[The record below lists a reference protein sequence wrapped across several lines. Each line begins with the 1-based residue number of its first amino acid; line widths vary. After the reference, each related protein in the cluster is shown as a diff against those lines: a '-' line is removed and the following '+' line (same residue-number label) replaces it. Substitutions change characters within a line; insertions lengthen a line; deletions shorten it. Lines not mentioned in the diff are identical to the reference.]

1 MEPRPYSLG
10 LRIKNGVK
18 GRSPLTKKIILPAAA
33 QLPQGVAKGKTI
45 MLVYAYDG
53 SFEGFLSAIF
63 AAYALREDP
72 ERVECG
78 EIQAGLLE
86 EVRYIAADFTKSERV
101 RAGILKRLGP
111 LAYEDIY
118 TAFLTPDS
126 DKATALY
133 LYIRLGFDSLGRK
146 ITDHFEDARVM
157 RVVRMA
163 KRVETEV
170 QHLKGFIRFRLV
182 GGVFYSDFEPDNDVL
197 EALAPHFAERYADQR
212 FIIEDKRR
220 DKLIACEDGRWELY
234 LAPGLNLSAFGDA
247 DESQWSEMWKAF
259 HKALTIKER
268 VNARQ
273 QRLMMPKRYWEYM
286 LEMQGY
292 DPLLEG
298 NSVFKLPEKPD
309 TKRLSL

>member
-1 MEPRPYSLG
+1 
-10 LRIKNGVK
+10 
-18 GRSPLTKKIILPAAA
+18 
-33 QLPQGVAKGKTI
+33 

-53 SFEGFLSAIF
+53 TFEGFLSAIF
-63 AAYALREDP
+63 TAYERREDP

-86 EVRYIAADFTKSERV
+86 EIRYLAADYAKSERV
-101 RAGILKRLGP
+101 RAGIQKKLGP
-111 LAYEDIY
+111 LAYEDVY
-118 TAFLTPDS
+118 TAFLTPDF

-133 LYIRLGFDSLGRK
+133 RYIRLGFDSLGRK
-146 ITDHFEDARVM
+146 ITDHFEDERVM

-170 QHLKGFIRFRLV
+170 QHLKGFIRFRLI

-197 EALAPHFAERYADQR
+197 EVLAPHFAERYADQR

-220 DKLIACEDGRWELY
+220 DKLIACEDGRWELFVS
-234 LAPGLNLSAFGDA
+234 PGLDLSALGGEDK
-247 DESQWSEMWKAF
+247 SGWSDMWKAF
-259 HKALTIKER
+259 HRALTIKER
-268 VNARQ
+268 VNARA
-273 QRLMMPKRYWEYM
+273 QRRMMPKRYWEYM

-298 NSVFKLPEKPD
+298 NPLFKIPGKSEI
-309 TKRLSL
+309 KRLLE